1 MKCCHHPDFEDL
13 TGRLRRR
20 DVKLTRPRRA
30 VLATLQTQHRPLAIK
45 EIFAAL
51 RPGECDLASVYR
63 SIRALESAG
72 VVKAF
77 QFGDGVQRYELLAEG
92 DDGHHHH
99 LICTR
104 CANVTEIGE
113 CELREIELRLA
124 ASKGF
129 RAVTHRLEF
138 FGICPACQ

>member
-1 MKCCHHPDFEDL
+1 MKCCSHPDFDEL

-20 DVKLTRPRRA
+20 DLKLTRPRRA
-30 VLATLQTQHRPLAIK
+30 VLAALRTQHRPLAIK
-45 EIFAAL
+45 DIFAAL

-72 VVKAF
+72 VVKEFA
-77 QFGDGVQRYELLAEG
+77 FGDGVRRYELLADG

-99 LICTR
+99 LICTN
-104 CANVTEIGE
+104 CGEVTEIAE

-129 RAVTHRLEF
+129 QAVTHRLEF
-138 FGICPACQ
+138 FGLCPACQ

>member
-1 MKCCHHPDFEDL
+1 MKCCSHPDL
-13 TGRLRRR
+13 NYVTGRLRRQ

-30 VLATLQTQHRPLAIK
+30 VIAALHTQRRPLAIK
-45 EIFAAL
+45 EIFGAL

-77 QFGDGVQRYELLAEG
+77 EFGDGVQRYELLAEG

-99 LICTR
+99 LVCTR
-104 CANVTEIGE
+104 CGCVTEIGE

-124 ASKGF
+124 ASSGF

-138 FGICPACQ
+138 FGVCPACQ

>member
-1 MKCCHHPDFEDL
+1 MKCCCHPDFDEL
-13 TGRLRRR
+13 SSRLRRR

-30 VLATLQTQHRPLAIK
+30 VLQTLQTQQRPLAIK
-45 EIFAAL
+45 EIFATL

-104 CANVTEIGE
+104 CASVTEIGE
-113 CELREIELRLA
+113 CELRDIEQRLA
-124 ASKGF
+124 AKKGF

-138 FGICPACQ
+138 FGVCPACQ

>member
-1 MKCCHHPDFEDL
+1 MKCCCHPDLDDL

-20 DVKLTRPRRA
+20 DFKLTRPRRA
-30 VLATLQTQHRPLAIK
+30 VLAALQTQRRPLAIK
-45 EIFAAL
+45 EIFAEL
-51 RPGECDLASVYR
+51 RPGACDLASVYR
-63 SIRALESAG
+63 SIRALETAG

-77 QFGDGVQRYELLAEG
+77 EFGDGIQRYELLAEG

-104 CANVTEIGE
+104 CASVTEIDE
-113 CELREIELRLA
+113 CDLRELELRLA
-124 ASKGF
+124 TSKGF

-138 FGICPACQ
+138 FGVCPACQ

>member
-1 MKCCHHPDFEDL
+1 MKCCCHPGLEDL

-20 DVKLTRPRRA
+20 DVKLTHPRRA
-30 VLATLQTQHRPLAIK
+30 VLTALQAQHRPLAIK
-45 EIFAAL
+45 EIFSAL
-51 RPGECDLASVYR
+51 PRGECDLASVYR

-104 CANVTEIGE
+104 CVSVMEIGE
-113 CELREIELRLA
+113 CELREMELQLA
-124 ASKGF
+124 ESKGF
-129 RAVTHRLEF
+129 SAVTHRLEF
-138 FGICPACQ
+138 FGVCPACQ

>member
-1 MKCCHHPDFEDL
+1 VL
-13 TGRLRRR
+13 
-20 DVKLTRPRRA
+20 A
-30 VLATLQTQHRPLAIK
+30 VLRSQHRPLTSK

-77 QFGDGVQRYELLAEG
+77 QFGDGVLRYELLAEG

-99 LICTR
+99 LICTQ
-104 CANVTEIGE
+104 CAKVTEIGE
-113 CELREIELRLA
+113 CELRELEQKLA
-124 ASKGF
+124 TSKGY

-138 FGICPACQ
+138 FGVCPACQ